1 MEEIK
6 KSYTGSL
13 HVADAKTDIDLINQY
28 ALKKMTPDE
37 VFAFNV
43 NLCDDQ
49 QDRDLEKFSVHALQ
63 QMAKLFPGKPML
75 SDHSWSALRQI
86 GRIYKAEVVQ
96 HKGITYLRGSVYMV
110 RSDSTNDII
119 KSIEAGVLKEVSVGC
134 SCKKRTCSECGADV
148 EYDFMKGGYICK
160 NGHRKGDTGKNGKPI
175 LTVLDDVTDTYE
187 LSFVAVPAQP
197 GAGVTK
203 GRSAEKE
210 LSPEEIAYRKQII
223 EENKKVLET
232 FREKK
237 EEKKVPEYTLK
248 DSPQEPEWDHDAI
261 TFAILPESAIKE
273 SFHKGAEETIA
284 FVRKDLNLP
293 PLRIRWIAPEEDA
306 LKMGFKGYQV
316 FYGRSD
322 MMGTIDQKANDRIY
336 VRYYDNPDITKT
348 ILHEAYH
355 ISQRLRNISADLD
368 MVEEYA
374 YRYSDEAIRKLL
386 KIDKNEMR
394 DLVVEMAIKG

>member
-1 MEEIK
+1 MDEIK
-6 KSYTGSL
+6 KSYSGSV
-13 HVADAKTDIDLINQY
+13 HVVDAKKDIDLINQY
-28 ALKKMTPDE
+28 SLKKMG
-37 VFAFNV
+37 
-43 NLCDDQ
+43 LCDDQ

-86 GRIYKAEVVQ
+86 GRIYKADVVQ

-148 EYDFMKGGYICK
+148 EYSWKDGYICK

-210 LSPEEIAYRKQII
+210 LSPEEIAYRKQIV
-223 EENKKVLET
+223 EESKKIIDT
-232 FREKK
+232 FTGKR
-237 EEKKVPEYTLK
+237 EEKKSPDYVLK
-248 DSPQEPEWDHDAI
+248 DCPMEPGEHGDIA
-261 TFAILPESAIKE
+261 FVILPESVIDE
-273 SFHKGAEETIA
+273 SCRKGAAEAIA
-284 FVRKDLNLP
+284 FARKDLDLP
-293 PLRIRWIAPEEDA
+293 PIRIRWFAPEEDA
-306 LKMGFKGYQV
+306 QKLGLKDYQV
-316 FYGRSD
+316 FYNSENLL
-322 MMGTIDQKANDRIY
+322 GTVDQKANDRVYI
-336 VRYYDNPDITKT
+336 RYFENPQITKI

-355 ISQRLRNISADLD
+355 ISQRLRNVSADLE

-374 YRYSDEAIRKLL
+374 YRYSDEAMRKLL
-386 KIDKNEMR
+386 KMDKNEMR
-394 DLVVEMAIKG
+394 DLVVEMALKG